1 MNHIFL
7 FKEMFSD
14 KNRGDKIMKNNIE
27 VVAAEI
33 VPEII
38 GEYIQDMGF
47 KRQDHIF
54 IRKVGRHIE
63 IGEVKFRCVE

>member
-1 MNHIFL
+1 
-7 FKEMFSD
+7 
-14 KNRGDKIMKNNIE
+14 MKNKIE

-47 KRQDHIF
+47 ERQDHIF

-63 IGEVKFRCVE
+63 IGGVTFQCIK